1 MTVWD
6 QPKENSLAALLH
18 GMQFA
23 DGIEFDLRLS
33 SDGEFVVY
41 HNELVPGEGRKFERS
56 IERMSTSE
64 IRSLGTV
71 TFDELLSQGVLT
83 DVWQAGGKT
92 ANIEFKVPHPAAQ
105 IDDVDA
111 HLSAMMGLLEESLDP
126 FDLPDRSALVYSF
139 SPRIGPVAKSVG
151 FGLPVTRLS
160 PYLRPWG
167 SYRIKR
173 LVGTPGFVLST
184 VTGLI
189 KEHREEGMPAIAMA
203 LQYLQGWERFAHP
216 GTPMAISGGGL
227 ERLNRARAGMGL
239 HVWPAP
245 LELEASMLEAGISLI
260 SDHMDPSVFSLP
272 DGKAR
277 WMRPASQ
284 PLDDEWR
291 GRLDGAS
298 NSERGDL
305 IREAGESLPTWPEL
319 GSNRKREMVT
329 EQGHRMFWAGSEDKW
344 AAEAENGL
352 PWGSPRL
359 IGHRGAGDTD

>member
-1 MTVWD
+1 MTIWD

-18 GMQFA
+18 GMQIA
-23 DGIEFDLRLS
+23 DGIEFDLRIS
-33 SDGEFVVY
+33 SDGDFVVY
-41 HNELVPGEGRKFERS
+41 HNELVPGEGDKSERS

-64 IRSLGTV
+64 LRSLGIA
-71 TFDELLSQGVLT
+71 TFDELLSQKVLT

-92 ANIEFKVPHPAAQ
+92 ANIEFKVPHPAAR

-111 HLSAMMGLLEESLDP
+111 HLSAMMGLLEESLAP
-126 FDLPDRSALVYSF
+126 FDLPARSALVYSF
-139 SPRIGPVAKSVG
+139 SPRIGSVAKSVG
-151 FGLPVTRLS
+151 FEFPVTRLS

-173 LVGTPGFVLST
+173 LIGTPGFVLST

-189 KEHREEGMPAIAMA
+189 KEHRKEGMPAVAMA
-203 LQYLQGWERFAHP
+203 LKYLQGWERFAHP
-216 GTPMAISGGGL
+216 GAPMAISGGGL

-245 LELEASMLEAGISLI
+245 LELETSMLEAGISLI
-260 SDHMDPSVFSLP
+260 SDHMDPSIFSLP

-291 GRLDGAS
+291 ERLDVAS
-298 NSERGDL
+298 DSERGDL
-305 IREAGESLPTWPEL
+305 IREAGESLPTWPEI
-319 GSNRKREMVT
+319 GSRRKREMVT
-329 EQGHRMFWAGSEDKW
+329 EQGNRMFWAGSEDKW
-344 AAEAENGL
+344 IAEAENGL

>member
-33 SDGEFVVY
+33 SDGEFVIY
-41 HNELVPGEGRKFERS
+41 HNELVPGKEDKSERS
-56 IERMSTSE
+56 IERMSTGE
-64 IRSLGTV
+64 LRSLGIV
-71 TFDELLSQGVLT
+71 TFDELLSHRALT
-83 DVWQAGGKT
+83 DIWQAGGKT
-92 ANIEFKVPHPAAQ
+92 ANIEFKVPHPAAR

-126 FDLPDRSALVYSF
+126 YDLPDRSALVYSF
-139 SPRIGPVAKSVG
+139 SPRVGPVAKSVG
-151 FGLPVTRLS
+151 FEFPVTRLS

-167 SYRIKR
+167 SFRIKR

-189 KEHREEGMPAIAMA
+189 KEHRDEGMPAVAMA
-203 LQYLQGWERFAHP
+203 LQYLQGWERFVHP

-227 ERLNRARAGMGL
+227 ERLNRVRRGMGL

-291 GRLDGAS
+291 ERLDTAS
-298 NSERGDL
+298 DSERGDL
-305 IREAGESLPTWPEL
+305 IKEAGESLPTWPEL
-319 GSNRKREMVT
+319 GSRRKREMVT
-329 EQGHRMFWAGSEDKW
+329 EQGNRMFWAGSEDKW
-344 AAEAENGL
+344 IAESENGL